1 MPCSES
7 SLQCGMTRHARTHG
21 LLLGLAVLTAASTG
35 CLVLGLNR
43 FADDASV
50 TFDARLVGVWRDTDD
65 DVSVTIEKSDWQ
77 SYRLSYVHPIAA
89 GQLTGYLFKLG
100 NSTFI
105 DLMPV
110 RGQDPGVFT
119 IAAHALVRVEID
131 DETLTVSPL
140 SYDWL
145 ARMLDAHTAPA
156 ELSLVRT
163 ERDQLVA
170 TADSER
176 MREWLRARPAS
187 DPVFGPAATFTKERP
202 PS

>member
-1 MPCSES
+1 
-7 SLQCGMTRHARTHG
+7 
-21 LLLGLAVLTAASTG
+21 
-35 CLVLGLNR
+35 
-43 FADDASV
+43 
-50 TFDARLVGVWRDTDD
+50 
-65 DVSVTIEKSDWQ
+65 
-77 SYRLSYVHPIAA
+77 
-89 GQLTGYLFKLG
+89 
-100 NSTFI
+100 
-105 DLMPV
+105 
-110 RGQDPGVFT
+110 VFT